1 MAFKIAFLGSP
12 VFAAKHLEAL
22 LQSGAALAGVITAP
36 DKPKGRSLAL
46 QPTPVRL
53 LAEKAGLSV
62 LTPTNINHPDVLAVL
77 RSWEVNVIVLVA
89 FGQILKD
96 AVLDL
101 PPLGCINVH
110 PSLLPLYRGA
120 APMQRAIMDGKTETG
135 VTICKMARPLDS
147 GDILL
152 ARQEPIRPEDTY
164 GTLHDRLA
172 AMGCDLLIEALK
184 DLASGRAKA
193 VPQDHA
199 QATFAPKIKKEDER
213 IAWSKPAVSIRDLIR
228 ALNPAPGASAV
239 LRRGKEQETV
249 KIWSARE
256 GDASSGAS
264 PGDILQADAQGL
276 RVAAGKGSLWID
288 EIQPASKA
296 KMPIAAWLSGHKIRK
311 GDTFEQ
317 KQLFCPRR
325 GRHHCR

>member
-12 VFAAKHLEAL
+12 AFAARHLEAL
-22 LQSGAALAGVITAP
+22 LQSGAHLAGVITAP

-46 QPTPVRL
+46 QPTPVRA
-53 LAEKAGLSV
+53 LAEQAGLPV
-62 LTPTNINHPDVLAVL
+62 LTPANINAPEVLAVL

-89 FGQILKD
+89 FGQILRD
-96 AVLDL
+96 AVLAL

-120 APMQRAIMDGKTETG
+120 APMQRAIMDGKKETG

-152 ARQEPIRPEDTY
+152 ARPEAIRPEDTY

-172 AMGCDLLIEALK
+172 ALGCDLLIEAIK

-193 VPQDHA
+193 IPQDHA
-199 QATFAPKIKKEDER
+199 KATFAPKIKKEDER
-213 IAWSKPAVSIRDLIR
+213 IAWEKPAAALRDLMR

-239 LRRGKEQETV
+239 LRRGNKQETV

-256 GDASSGAS
+256 AGPSADAA

-296 KMPIAAWLSGHKIRK
+296 KMPIASWLSGHPIGK
-311 GDTFEQ
+311 GDAFE
-317 KQLFCPRR
+317 
-325 GRHHCR
+325 